1 MRHRGRTSHGTSSLC
16 VVGGKRGEA
25 KTAPLQIVLSPK
37 NSPGPLKI
45 LLKNDDIPTG
55 NTIQRFAAEGSGE
68 GMKTDLSSNLPPD
81 TEKCADRAF
90 TDGLREIVLSPE
102 HALCRLRTLW
112 NGKAPETGLQL
123 GAFPEGSVAEEA
135 ERQALEQDLTRF
147 ADARW
152 RQVLT
157 AAASAEL
164 NLDEEV
170 FFHLSRDGM
179 LAWLLLVPPVGT
191 GQAHS
196 AMQLLKCIAHE
207 GICAGVDWRTLKVL
221 PSDPERYFRL
231 ILIARGQPPVPG
243 EDSRVVD
250 FYPRK
255 QRTPAPVKELGR
267 EDYVTLN
274 MVQKIKKGAE
284 ICRILPAGKGIP
296 GTTVTGQR
304 VPARD
309 GRAVDVPQGR
319 NTVLSEDGAHLLS
332 ARDGHLE
339 FNGRC
344 FQVKPVLEL
353 MESVDH
359 ADSDIKFLGDIHIH
373 GDVCS
378 GATIRAMGN
387 IQIDGVIEGCT
398 IEAGENLV
406 VSSGVQ
412 GQDCAVVRAQKS
424 IYAKYLEHCSV
435 YARESVQADC
445 IIDSQVYS
453 DGPVLVCTGRGA
465 IVGGTIRSS
474 QEVVAVTVGSKA
486 ERPTAIVLDAM
497 PCENFERT
505 QILAELEKT
514 QAQMEEESAKKDDPE
529 RQKKLS
535 KLNLNLCVIKMK
547 LEKQTGRSR
556 PSLPEQRMGRA
567 AA

>member
-1 MRHRGRTSHGTSSLC
+1 
-16 VVGGKRGEA
+16 
-25 KTAPLQIVLSPK
+25 
-37 NSPGPLKI
+37 
-45 LLKNDDIPTG
+45 
-55 NTIQRFAAEGSGE
+55 
-68 GMKTDLSSNLPPD
+68 MKANLPSNLPQD
-81 TEKCADRAF
+81 SEKYADH
-90 TDGLREIVLSPE
+90 TSDDGPREVTLPAE
-102 HALCRLRTLW
+102 HALCKLRNLWGGEAAESGLRLRV
-112 NGKAPETGLQL
+112 
-123 GAFPEGSVAEEA
+123 FPEESPVEES
-135 ERQALEQDLTRF
+135 EIKDIEQALTQF

-152 RQVLT
+152 QQVLT
-157 AAASAEL
+157 AASASEL
-164 NLDEEV
+164 ALDEQT
-170 FFHLSRDGM
+170 FLHLSHDGM
-179 LAWLLLVPPVGT
+179 FAWLLLVPPVGK
-191 GQAHS
+191 GREQN
-196 AMQLLKCIAHE
+196 AMQLLKCIANG
-207 GICAGVDWRTLKVL
+207 GICAGVDWRTLKAL
-221 PSDPERYFRL
+221 PTASERYFHL
-231 ILIARGQPPVPG
+231 FLIARGQAPVPG

-255 QRTPAPVKELGR
+255 QRTPAPVKELGQ

-284 ICRILPAGKGIP
+284 ICHILPAGKGIP

-309 GRAVDVPQGR
+309 GRAADVPQGR
-319 NTVLSEDGAHLLS
+319 NTVLSEDGAHLLA

-453 DGPVLVCTGRGA
+453 DGPVMVCTGRGA

-474 QEVVAVTVGSKA
+474 QEVVATTVGSKA
-486 ERPTAIVLDAM
+486 ERPTAIILDAM

-547 LEKQTGRSR
+547 LEKMDKDIQAQLSKAPDAEGCRLVCDAAYPGTTVTIHRSSFR
-556 PSLPEQRMGRA
+556 VKQVERECTFHLVNGFVDSF
-567 AA
+567 